1 MKLANTKQGTSTVG
15 ASGKGFRKTKGGG
28 MSRQLKAKAKGA
40 RDAPVASAVSAV
52 TDPSTVLSRRRKWK
66 VNEISWK
73 TLRISDAIV
82 GEMAGSMLGQN
93 VDLPEDQ
100 SLLLATALKVFGVT
114 SLQFIVASLGGDE
127 VPSTKASLIP
137 IIVNLILSRSNLTAK
152 GSATLGSVVSVSP
165 KKTREDS
172 M

>member
-28 MSRQLKAKAKGA
+28 MSRQPKGA
-40 RDAPVASAVSAV
+40 RDAPVASASAVSAV
-52 TDPSTVLSRRRKWK
+52 ADPSTVPSRRRKWK

-82 GEMAGSMLGQN
+82 SEMAGSMLGQN
-93 VDLPEDQ
+93 VDLPEDKT
-100 SLLLATALKVFGVT
+100 LLLATALKVFGVT

-137 IIVNLILSRSNLTAK
+137 IIVNLILNRSNLTAK
-152 GSATLGSVVSVSP
+152 GSATLGSIVSVSP
-165 KKTREDS
+165 KKLREDS